1 MNSAEQVLSGGALP
15 KDRMVGYIACLPM
28 NNLFLGFRGT
38 EGRLS
43 RQLAHLNVS
52 GICRAA
58 GLRRRDG

>member
-38 EGRLS
+38 E
-43 RQLAHLNVS
+43 
-52 GICRAA
+52 
-58 GLRRRDG
+58 